1 MNRFLEIDALRGL
14 LLVLMVINHTPSPL
28 RSLTNQPLGFV
39 SAAEAFVF
47 VSACLCGL
55 VFGRRLHDGGL
66 PEVSRMARRRV
77 RQIYTGH
84 VLTLL
89 FCFAIIGQGLGHLS
103 PFHNMLH
110 PYLEQPTKAAVSA
123 LLLLYQPPLLDILPM
138 YLLFLLLTP
147 FVLNLLVRAGFR
159 AVLVV
164 SLLLWL
170 AAQCGLKEWLVGALA
185 GGWLVI
191 APGAFDLLAWQLL
204 WVSGLFLGYRLQQQR
219 PKRAVLILPRI
230 PWPVLVSVA
239 LFLFCWRWSWI
250 PLAVNF
256 GDPGWLLDK
265 WRLGPLRLLNF
276 FALLYLALWLGPYF
290 AKALGSLKPLIL
302 IGRNTLP
309 LFCLH
314 TCFGLLAVGVIELYE
329 LPDGWRY
336 LILALHLALIL
347 ASSLILDKL
356 SNNPSSDS
364 VPAPSVRG

>member
-1 MNRFLEIDALRGL
+1 MNRFLEIDTLRGL

-55 VFGRRLHDGGL
+55 VFGHRLHGGGL
-66 PEVSRMARRRV
+66 PEVRGLARRRA

-89 FCFAIIGQGLGHLS
+89 FCFAIIGQGLGRLS
-103 PFHNMLH
+103 PFYNMVH
-110 PYLEQPTKAAVSA
+110 PYLEQPAKATASA

-147 FVLNLLVRAGFR
+147 FILNMLVRAGFR
-159 AVLVV
+159 PVLAA

-170 AAQCGLKEWLVGALA
+170 TAQSGLKEWLVGALA
-185 GGWLVI
+185 DGWLII

-204 WVSGLFLGYRLQQQR
+204 WVSGLLLGYRLQQQR
-219 PKRAVLILPRI
+219 PKRAVLVLPRM
-230 PWPVLVSVA
+230 PWPALVGVVL
-239 LFLFCWRWSWI
+239 FFFCWRWSWI
-250 PLAVNF
+250 PISVDHGN
-256 GDPGWLLDK
+256 PGWLLDK

-276 FALLYLALWLGPYF
+276 FALLYLALWLGPYL

-314 TCFGLLAVGVIELYE
+314 VCFSLLAIGVIELYE
-329 LPDGWRY
+329 LTDGWRY
-336 LILALHLALIL
+336 SILALHLVLIL
-347 ASSLILDKL
+347 GSSLILDKL
-356 SNNPSSDS
+356 SNSPPGDP
-364 VPAPSVRG
+364 VPAPSPRG